1 VGTDPPV
8 NTPVN
13 PGDTVVIQVGNGNL
27 IPLPDLKGLTRN
39 DAIAKLR
46 EAGFTSNPKFVNTTV
61 TDPDQ
66 DGVVQNTDQKV
77 GQPYKKNT
85 QVTVFIG
92 KLDKTPVSPPP
103 SDVSPSPSVGT
114 G

>member
-1 VGTDPPV
+1 
-8 NTPVN
+8 
-13 PGDTVVIQVGNGNL
+13 
-27 IPLPDLKGLTRN
+27 
-39 DAIAKLR
+39 
-46 EAGFTSNPKFVNTTV
+46 
-61 TDPDQ
+61 
-66 DGVVQNTDQKV
+66 VQNTDQKV

-85 QVTVFIG
+85 QITVFIG